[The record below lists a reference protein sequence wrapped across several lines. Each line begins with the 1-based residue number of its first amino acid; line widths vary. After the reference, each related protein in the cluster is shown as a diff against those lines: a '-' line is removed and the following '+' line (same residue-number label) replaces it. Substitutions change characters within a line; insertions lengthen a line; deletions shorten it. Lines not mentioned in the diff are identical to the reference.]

1 MVPALWTLIQAFIG
15 IWICVTSMKFW
26 NNICPMWALQQWSG
40 FLPMVMA
47 SMETCWEPKAFRR
60 LGWNRWVVFLSKK
73 MLSTVVSEWLRQLQ
87 LYYEA
92 LALKIRDK
100 EKLLHL
106 ELSCGEWYARFDCVL
121 LALFI
126 VITQLGKG
134 SSHNLHMIERS
145 LL

>member
-1 MVPALWTLIQAFIG
+1 MGGLPEQEDAFNCGVGMIAA
-15 IWICVTSMKFW
+15 IAIILRSACVENPGQLSFDEQ
-26 NNICPMWALQQWSG
+26 L
-40 FLPMVMA
+40 V
-47 SMETCWEPKAFRR
+47 
-60 LGWNRWVVFLSKK
+60 RW
-73 MLSTVVSEWLRQLQ
+73 
-87 LYYEA
+87 
-92 LALKIRDK
+92 K